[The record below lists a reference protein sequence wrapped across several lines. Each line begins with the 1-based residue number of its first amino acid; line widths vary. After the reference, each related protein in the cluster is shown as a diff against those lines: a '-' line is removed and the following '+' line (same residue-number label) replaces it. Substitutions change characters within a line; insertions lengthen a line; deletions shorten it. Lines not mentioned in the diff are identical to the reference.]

1 MDLSIFA
8 AVCRL
13 PFVQIQS
20 EQPESVPE
28 SSFYIEF
35 QQPKIGEWSVGET
48 VYDIERSQYVR
59 VCKVSQMC
67 EVIRV
72 ATFIELATGQLTD
85 DSEFEKY
92 LVLVN

>member
-1 MDLSIFA
+1 MEFLIFTA
-8 AVCRL
+8 DCRL

-20 EQPESVPE
+20 EQPESLPE
-28 SSFYIEF
+28 SSFFTEF
-35 QQPKIGEWSVGET
+35 QQPKIGEGSVSET
-48 VYDIERSQYVR
+48 VYDNERSQYVR

-72 ATFIELATGQLTD
+72 ATFIELATGELTY

-92 LVLVN
+92 LVPVN